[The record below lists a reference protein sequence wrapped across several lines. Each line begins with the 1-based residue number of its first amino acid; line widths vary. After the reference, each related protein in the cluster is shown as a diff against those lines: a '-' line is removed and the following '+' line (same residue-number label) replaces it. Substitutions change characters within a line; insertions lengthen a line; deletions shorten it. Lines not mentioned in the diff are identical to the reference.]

1 MLLDYHRNFVQCSF
15 GKKNKI
21 CITELKKGALIL
33 KTYSKIS
40 SLMKARIKQFFLEWK
55 LCIYFIIIFCPY
67 WLKHFAVFLLLLG
80 VPLNPLFLGLSLTR
94 GLLLQEFIIF
104 SESFILSQFFCF
116 LCSFFLFF
124 VAKYMSLKLMG

>member
-40 SLMKARIKQFFLEWK
+40 SLMKARIKQLFLEWK
-55 LCIYFIIIFCPY
+55 LCIYFIIIFCKY
-67 WLKHFAVFLLLLG
+67 WLKHFAVFLLLLD
-80 VPLNPLFLGLSLTR
+80 VPLNPLVLRYVFDQRIIIARIHYIQWKFYPLSVFLFPL
-94 GLLLQEFIIF
+94 
-104 SESFILSQFFCF
+104 
-116 LCSFFLFF
+116 FFLLF
-124 VAKYMSLKLMG
+124 YMSLELMG